1 MACSFLVFRS
11 SFCSSSWFQLIII
24 IIIICAGVNVIAG
37 EFCIINEKFDPS
49 LKDETATD
57 FQQLAARITQQVDI
71 NIFHILLKL
80 LLARP
85 ALLVTSFL
93 L

>member
-1 MACSFLVFRS
+1 
-11 SFCSSSWFQLIII
+11 
-24 IIIICAGVNVIAG
+24 VNVIAG

-49 LKDETATD
+49 LKDKTAKD
-57 FQQLAARITQQVDI
+57 FQQLAAQITQQVDI
-71 NIFHILLKL
+71 NIIHILLKL

-85 ALLVTSFL
+85 SLLLKSFL

>member
-1 MACSFLVFRS
+1 MY
-11 SFCSSSWFQLIII
+11 
-24 IIIICAGVNVIAG
+24 AGVNVIVG

-57 FQQLAARITQQVDI
+57 FQQLAAQITQQVDI
-71 NIFHILLKL
+71 NIIHILLKL

-85 ALLVTSFL
+85 SLLLKSFFTL
-93 L
+93 VGVLKVIINQHIKAGG